1 MMRAIHNLLLNIPW
15 SGGESRRNLRVGLL
29 VGRFQPFHY
38 GHLAAVKYALSKV
51 EYLYIVVGSAQR
63 SHERDNPFTASER
76 IEMIKSALDGHGVG
90 GGRWMAIPIPD
101 ADSHSVWV
109 STVKSM
115 VPRFNV
121 AFTNDYLTF
130 RLFEEEGLE
139 VRAVPYLKRGEYSAT
154 NVRTRILERK
164 DWEKLVPRP
173 VAKLVKE
180 FGGVD
185 RVRGLLKKDL
195 SGE

>member
-1 MMRAIHNLLLNIPW
+1 MT
-15 SGGESRRNLRVGLL
+15 
-29 VGRFQPFHY
+29 
-38 GHLAAVKYALSKV
+38 KV
-51 EYLYIVVGSAQR
+51 EYLYIIVGSAQR

-76 IEMIKSALDGHGVG
+76 IEMIKSALDDYGVD

-130 RLFEEEGLE
+130 RLFKEEGLE

-154 NVRTRILERK
+154 NVRIRILERK